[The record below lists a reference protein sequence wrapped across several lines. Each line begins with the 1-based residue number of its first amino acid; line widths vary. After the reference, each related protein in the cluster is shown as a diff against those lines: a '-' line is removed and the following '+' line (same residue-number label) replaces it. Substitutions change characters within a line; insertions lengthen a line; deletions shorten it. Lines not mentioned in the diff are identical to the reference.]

1 LPSGPKSPSKVELVA
16 EALRQEIASGTLPP
30 GARLDQRGVAARFGL
45 SATPVREALNQLAA
59 EGILVH
65 TPHQG
70 MRVTDVSSHSAEEFE
85 EIYLL
90 RETLERLATTLAHE
104 HVTRAQLRDLEKLHA
119 AFVDAWERRDASG
132 YRALNYSFHM
142 RVYQVA
148 AGPRT
153 LKMIQTLWTLFPWDT
168 LELVVAGDDDP
179 AHMASVGEHERVL
192 EALRSGTAEEAGDAM
207 AEHIRHGRE
216 LLRRYMRTKGDF
228 TEGER

>member
-1 LPSGPKSPSKVELVA
+1 MTRPAKAPSKVDVVVQ
-16 EALRQEIASGTLPP
+16 ALREEIAAGALPP

-70 MRVTDVSSHSAEEFE
+70 MRVTDIAAHSEEEFE

-104 HVTRAQLRDLEKLHA
+104 HISRSELRALEKLQA
-119 AFVDAWERRDASG
+119 AFAAAYESADVPG

-142 RVYQVA
+142 RIYEVG

-153 LKMIQTLWTLFPWDT
+153 MKIIHTLWMLFPWDT
-168 LELVVAGDDDP
+168 LDLVVSGDCEL
-179 AHMASVGEHERVL
+179 ASVSAVTQHERIL
-192 EALRSGTAEEAGDAM
+192 GALRDGTAEEAGEAM
-207 AEHIRHGRE
+207 AAHIRHGRE
-216 LLRRYMRTKGDF
+216 MLRHYMAARPK
-228 TEGER
+228 ERA